1 MSSKLKARPRKQRFP
16 LAQSNQAAQ
25 AFGRAMVN
33 CQSQIKSMEKEAYEN
48 GFNDGEDWADTINV
62 VTTMMALRRLYGFS
76 TKRLLTVMQTANEYV
91 KMANSDSRKE
101 YLVACTECD
110 GMVERWRETEEEAV
124 EQWNRRVGDKEDTK
138 C

>member
-1 MSSKLKARPRKQRFP
+1 MSSKLKAKPRKQRLP

-33 CQSQIKSMEKEAYEN
+33 CQNQIKSMEKEAYES

-76 TKRLLTVMQTANEYV
+76 TKRLLDVIRTANEYV
-91 KMANSDSRKE
+91 EMANEGKMSVLGMMQDIEENTDVRFDEMNKN
-101 YLVACTECD
+101 LVKKM
-110 GMVERWRETEEEAV
+110 GV
-124 EQWNRRVGDKEDTK
+124 
-138 C
+138 